1 MAQFDI
7 TSPEGKTFRITAPEG
22 ATKEQ
27 ALDYFKQNYQKTP
40 KSEDQSFLG
49 KAAQAVREAPFPEKS
64 VTAPLIAGS
73 VGGLTKGIGAATELF
88 APETGRQIGELG
100 KAMMEKAKKTAPIRT
115 GVGEILS
122 YAAPYSGSLKG
133 VQAARGVAG
142 LAAPTTALGRG
153 AEVASASGLTAAT
166 TTPGGAKERATAAAI
181 AAPLGGVTEVA
192 ATKLGQQLAK
202 LGDISESRK
211 LLENI
216 AQKYNIKLTPGEIT
230 GNPMLRAADKLF
242 SYMPLT
248 AGQVRKINTSND
260 EEIARTALNAMGSKD
275 RELNAKTLGLAKE
288 ALSNQYNRVL
298 ENTQIKLDDRF
309 IRMLEKVGL
318 TPDIIP
324 ALQGTKANVIVN
336 AYTGKKGQFLTG
348 KDYNEIRSLIGEI
361 ASSTSNDLQ
370 ASRLYKIQ
378 RIFDDAAERTIN
390 KTGGTVEDFI
400 KSRKEAVDN
409 LKALRKQYT
418 VFQDVFDAARH
429 KGITPEG
436 GLSLSKLYDSVN
448 RRRPQALH
456 MDRVGKELL
465 ATEELARLQ
474 SIKGEPLPAS
484 ILARSIPFAVG
495 ISGGALSPMTAIPTM
510 AGMRAAQAGL
520 YSEPVRKVLTQGIG
534 PDIQTLSPELAR
546 ALGLGITLPVSQKIG
561 ERRQ

>member
-7 TSPEGKTFRITAPEG
+7 TSPEGETFRITAPEN

-49 KAAQAVREAPFPEKS
+49 KATQAIRETPFPERS
-64 VTAPLIAGS
+64 VTAPLIAGGI
-73 VGGLTKGIGAATELF
+73 GGLTKGVGAATELF
-88 APETGRQIGELG
+88 APETGKKISELG
-100 KAMMEKAKKTAPIRT
+100 KAMTEKAGKASPIRT
-115 GVGEILS
+115 GAGEILS
-122 YAAPYSGSLKG
+122 YAAPYSGALKG

-142 LAAPTTALGRG
+142 LAAPATALGRG
-153 AEVASASGLTAAT
+153 AEAAAASGLTAAA
-166 TTPGGAKERATAAAI
+166 TTPGGAKERATAAAV
-181 AAPLGGVTEVA
+181 AAPLGGVTEAA

-202 LGDISESRK
+202 LGNVSESRK
-211 LLENI
+211 LLENV

-248 AGQVRKINTSND
+248 AGQVRKINTAND
-260 EEIARTALNAMGSKD
+260 DEIARTILNAMGSKD

-298 ENTQIKLDDRF
+298 ENTQIKLDDKF
-309 IRMLEKVGL
+309 VRMLEKIGL

-324 ALQGTKANVIVN
+324 ALQGTKANAIVD
-336 AYTGKKGQFLTG
+336 AYTNKKGQFLTG
-348 KDYNEIRSLIGEI
+348 KDYNEIRSLIGEL

-370 ASRLYKIQ
+370 AARLYKIQ

-390 KTGGTVEDFI
+390 KTGGTIEDFI

-409 LKALRKQYT
+409 LRALRKQYT

-436 GLSLSKLYDSVN
+436 GLSLAKLYDSVN

-474 SIKGEPLPAS
+474 AIKGEPLPAS
-484 ILARSIPFAVG
+484 ILARSVPLAIG
-495 ISGGALSPMTAIPTM
+495 LGGGALSPATAIPTM

-520 YSEPVRKVLTQGIG
+520 YSEPMRRVLTQGVS
-534 PDIQTLSPELAR
+534 PDVQTLSPALAR
-546 ALGLGITLPVSQKIG
+546 ALGLGITFPTSQKIG
-561 ERRQ
+561 AGSQ

>member
-7 TSPEGKTFRITAPEG
+7 TSPEGETFRITAPEG

-49 KAAQAVREAPFPEKS
+49 KATQAIREAPFPERS
-64 VTAPLIAGS
+64 VTAPLIAGGI
-73 VGGLTKGIGAATELF
+73 GGLTKGVGAATELF
-88 APETGRQIGELG
+88 APETGKKISELG
-100 KAMMEKAKKTAPIRT
+100 KAMTEKAGKASPIRT
-115 GVGEILS
+115 GAGEILS
-122 YAAPYSGSLKG
+122 YAAPYSGALKG

-142 LAAPTTALGRG
+142 LAAPATALGRG
-153 AEVASASGLTAAT
+153 AEAAAASGLTAAA
-166 TTPGGAKERATAAAI
+166 TTPGGAKERATAAAV
-181 AAPLGGVTEVA
+181 AAPLGGVTEAA

-202 LGDISESRK
+202 LGNVSESRK
-211 LLENI
+211 LLENV

-248 AGQVRKINTSND
+248 AGQVRKINTAND
-260 EEIARTALNAMGSKD
+260 DEIARTVLNAMGSKD

-298 ENTQIKLDDRF
+298 ENTQIKLDDKF
-309 IRMLEKVGL
+309 VRMLEKIGL

-324 ALQGTKANVIVN
+324 ALQGTKANAIVD

-348 KDYNEIRSLIGEI
+348 KDYNEIRSLIGEL

-370 ASRLYKIQ
+370 AARLYKIQ

-390 KTGGTVEDFI
+390 KTGGTIEDFI

-409 LKALRKQYT
+409 LRALRKQYT

-436 GLSLSKLYDSVN
+436 GLSLAKLYDSVN

-465 ATEELARLQ
+465 ATEELSRLQ
-474 SIKGEPLPAS
+474 AIKGEPLPAS
-484 ILARSIPFAVG
+484 ILARSVPLAIG
-495 ISGGALSPMTAIPTM
+495 LGGGALSPATAIPTM

-520 YSEPVRKVLTQGIG
+520 YSEPMRRVLTQGVS
-534 PDIQTLSPELAR
+534 PDVQTLSPALAR
-546 ALGLGITLPVSQKIG
+546 ALGLGITFPTSQKIG
-561 ERRQ
+561 AGSQ